1 MAVATPGASSLKVV
15 EFMGEES
22 FAGVVTDA
30 KNAKGTQRAQ
40 RGAGALGREGR
51 ERFSGE
57 GGGSKEAIVGWERAS
72 LGLGEPDLGGFGG
85 GIGVLVGGCGWLA

>member
-22 FAGVVTDA
+22 FAGVVNGA
-30 KNAKGTQRAQ
+30 GGEAQARA
-40 RGAGALGREGR
+40 AGALGREGR

-72 LGLGEPDLGGFGG
+72 FGLGESR
-85 GIGVLVGGCGWLA
+85 I